1 MIASTPGTP
10 WWDSDNSIQFQ
21 SRTSVPL
28 MADGWEAGELGGGEV
43 GISYRTTSTPDEV
56 SEDPRQT
63 TFLLSPG
70 WVYSAPG
77 AGEFSGPLAGDSQG
91 RQNPVVDGLVHDDA
105 GGLGNDVAERAIDD
119 NVRLALVLVPQ
130 VQSLRHHTLI
140 IKFIGRRAS
149 EDRAGQLRADRLD
162 LKHQPK

>member
-1 MIASTPGTP
+1 MGARSAFRIAP
-10 WWDSDNSIQFQ
+10 
-21 SRTSVPL
+21 
-28 MADGWEAGELGGGEV
+28 
-43 GISYRTTSTPDEV
+43 STPDEV

-77 AGEFSGPLAGDSQG
+77 VGESLGPRAGDSQG

-119 NVRLALVLVPQ
+119 NVRRALIRVPQ
-130 VQSLRHHTLI
+130 AQSL
-140 IKFIGRRAS
+140 
-149 EDRAGQLRADRLD
+149 
-162 LKHQPK
+162 